1 MMRPSCFCEFIA
13 ENQSMMQLFWTSTAT
28 DVWSVSCCV
37 DVFRRVGRCTHSTE
51 AVVGVCSPS
60 TYPFTL
66 ESAILI
72 KSDLESAIP
81 DVLCFVSVNLWQQ
94 NQRDANI

>member
-28 DVWSVSCCV
+28 DMWSVSCCV

-60 TYPFTL
+60 TYPFT
-66 ESAILI
+66 
-72 KSDLESAIP
+72 SAIP
-81 DVLCFVSVNLWQQ
+81 DVFCFSEFMAKKARGMQIYDWPGELG
-94 NQRDANI
+94 